1 MKKGYIILVVLLLL
15 IALVV
20 NRYPV
25 IFQEGNPLPVFF
37 GIMAIELTGQ
47 DLVPFPD
54 LKMIQKAADE
64 EHLNDYL
71 AERGWLFKD
80 RLGLSIVYKRGS
92 EQLNVN
98 TRMFTSRYIIY
109 EFDRPLR

>member
-20 NRYPV
+20 NRYSV

-47 DLVPFPD
+47 DIVPFPD
-54 LKMIQKAADE
+54 LRMIQKAGDE
-64 EHLNDYL
+64 GHLNEYL

-80 RLGLSIVYKRGS
+80 RLGSSIVYERGG
-92 EQLNVN
+92 EQLYVN
-98 TRMFTSRYIIY
+98 TRMYTSRYIIY
-109 EFDRPLR
+109 QFDRPLR